1 VADLTDQLLAH
12 PEGAEAV
19 VADEERVGE
28 TILRLDDVVKYFP
41 VRSGPRLGRGGREVV
56 RAVDHVSLELR
67 RGETL
72 GLVGETGCGKSTLG
86 RLALR
91 LIDLTSGSVTFDGAD
106 ISRMSDRRLLPYRR
120 QMQMIFQDPYGAL
133 NGRRRVGSIIGDPF
147 AIHGSESDVSRRQQ
161 VQELMELVGLNPE
174 HYNRFPAEFS
184 GGQRQRIGV
193 ARALA
198 LHPKLI
204 VCDEPVSA
212 LDVSI
217 QAQIVNLLSG
227 LQRSFGL
234 TYLFISHDLS
244 VVRHLCDRI
253 AVMYLGQI
261 VEIGRVG
268 EIDVNPQ
275 HPYTA
280 ALLSAVPVPDPDAAA
295 RRSRVV
301 LRGDLPSPI
310 DPPSGCRFHPR
321 CPRAQDLCRIEAP
334 RLDVRLAASAGHLAA
349 CHFPLASGERLQ
361 DSEGVPAVRPTAI
374 LLESWRQSAQTWS
387 RESEALSDTSES
399 DVGPAPEVLVVGG
412 APQVLSSDSA
422 ATRALVEQGLDDAV
436 PGKKV
441 EMRSPWRLA
450 FERLRRDRASIL
462 AAAVILAIVV
472 FALLAPVIAHLTGH
486 PADTQ
491 YPSIGLTPDGLPKP
505 PSGTF
510 LLGTDDLGRDL
521 LVRLAYGAQIS
532 LIVGVLATA
541 LTVIVGAVV
550 GLVSGYFSGFVDT
563 VFARVM
569 DVMLAIPFLLF
580 AISLAS
586 VVALTPLH
594 FGPVTIGPG
603 ITIVVIVIGIFSWA
617 TVARIVRGQVI
628 AIRNREYVE
637 AARALGARSWRIIV
651 FDVLPNVMPT
661 IIVYTTLLIPVSIV
675 SEAALSYLGVG
686 VQAPTADWGAMI
698 AEAQSY
704 YQQAWWF
711 LTFPSVA
718 LVLTTLAFNILGDGI
733 RDAIDPR
740 GTDVAIASTL
750 AASSTTAVPGT
761 E

>member
-1 VADLTDQLLAH
+1 VGDGTDQVLS
-12 PEGAEAV
+12 PGAEAGTV
-19 VADEERVGE
+19 MARPELTEEPL
-28 TILRLDDVVKYFP
+28 LRLHDVVKHFP
-41 VRSGPRLGRGGREVV
+41 VRSGTRLGRQSREVV
-56 RAVDHVSLELR
+56 RAVDHVSLDLH

-86 RLALR
+86 RVALR
-91 LIDLTSGSVTFDGAD
+91 LLELTSGSVNFDGTD
-106 ISRMSDRRLLPYRR
+106 LSGLSERRLLPYRQ
-120 QMQMIFQDPYGAL
+120 QMQMIFQDPYGSL

-147 AIHGSESDVSRRQQ
+147 AIHGGESRTSRRRA

-217 QAQIVNLLSG
+217 QAQIVNLLTG
-227 LQRSFGL
+227 LQRDFGL

-253 AVMYLGQI
+253 AVMYLGEI
-261 VEIGRVG
+261 VEIGAVG
-268 EIDVNPQ
+268 EVGVNPL

-280 ALLSAVPVPDPDAAA
+280 ALLSAVPVPDPDLAAQTLP
-295 RRSRVV
+295 VV

-310 DPPSGCRFHPR
+310 NPPSGCRFHPR
-321 CPRAQDLCRIEAP
+321 CPRAQDLCRVEAP
-334 RLDVRLAASAGHLAA
+334 RLDLRLGSGPGHLAA
-349 CHFPLASGERLQ
+349 CHFPLGSGERLQ
-361 DSEGVPAVRPTAI
+361 DAELLPSDRSAAILVEALRKSAQAITDDLEAGPVLTPEILPDAAPADQVAAPGSAAAPAVPRP
-374 LLESWRQSAQTWS
+374 R
-387 RESEALSDTSES
+387 
-399 DVGPAPEVLVVGG
+399 PAPEE
-412 APQVLSSDSA
+412 PKRQV
-422 ATRALVEQGLDDAV
+422 AL
-436 PGKKV
+436 
-441 EMRSPWRLA
+441 RSPWVLA
-450 FERLRRDRASIL
+450 FQRLRRDRASLVAAVVIVAIAIFAIL
-462 AAAVILAIVV
+462 APL
-472 FALLAPVIAHLTGH
+472 IAHLTGH
-486 PADTQ
+486 GVNQQ
-491 YPSIGLTPDGLPKP
+491 YPTIGLTPDGLPRA
-505 PSGTF
+505 PSGRF

-521 LVRLAYGAQIS
+521 LVRIAYGAQIS
-532 LIVGVLATA
+532 LLVGVLATA
-541 LTVIVGAVV
+541 ITVALGAVV
-550 GLVSGYFSGFVDT
+550 GLISGYFTGVVDT

-586 VVALTPLH
+586 VVSVSPLH
-594 FGPVTIGPG
+594 FGPVTLGPG
-603 ITIVVIVIGIFSWA
+603 ISIVVIVIAIFSWA

-628 AIRNREYVE
+628 AIRSREYVE

-651 FDVLPNVMPT
+651 FDVLPNVAPT
-661 IIVYTTLLIPVSIV
+661 IIVYATLLIPVSIV

-698 AEAQSY
+698 AEAQPV

-711 LTFPSVA
+711 LTLPSVA
-718 LVLTTLAFNILGDGI
+718 LIVTTLAFNILGDGI

-740 GTDVAIASTL
+740 GTSR
-750 AASSTTAVPGT
+750 G
-761 E
+761 

>member
-1 VADLTDQLLAH
+1 MAR
-12 PEGAEAV
+12 PERT
-19 VADEERVGE
+19 EEPL
-28 TILRLDDVVKYFP
+28 LRLHDVVKHFP
-41 VRSGPRLGRGGREVV
+41 VRSGARLGRQSREVV
-56 RAVDHVSLELR
+56 RAVDHVSLDLY

-86 RLALR
+86 RVALR
-91 LIDLTSGSVTFDGAD
+91 LLDLTSGSVNFDGAD
-106 ISRMSDRRLLPYRR
+106 LSGLSERRLLPYRQ
-120 QMQMIFQDPYGAL
+120 QMQMIFQDPYGSL

-147 AIHGSESDVSRRQQ
+147 AIHGGESRTSRRRA

-217 QAQIVNLLSG
+217 QAQIVNLLTG
-227 LQRSFGL
+227 LQRDLGL

-253 AVMYLGQI
+253 AVMYLGEI
-261 VEIGRVG
+261 VEIGAVG
-268 EIDVNPQ
+268 EVGVNPL

-280 ALLSAVPVPDPDAAA
+280 ALLSAVPVPDPDLAAQTLP
-295 RRSRVV
+295 VV

-310 DPPSGCRFHPR
+310 NPPSGCRFHPR
-321 CPRAQDLCRIEAP
+321 CPRAQDLCRVEAP
-334 RLDVRLAASAGHLAA
+334 RLDIRLGSGPGHLAA
-349 CHFPLASGERLQ
+349 CHFPLGSGERLQ
-361 DSEGVPAVRPTAI
+361 DAELLPSDRSAAILVEALRKSAQAITDDLESGPVLTPEILPDAAPADQAAAVAAPGSAGAPAVPRP
-374 LLESWRQSAQTWS
+374 R
-387 RESEALSDTSES
+387 R
-399 DVGPAPEVLVVGG
+399 APEE
-412 APQVLSSDSA
+412 PKRQV
-422 ATRALVEQGLDDAV
+422 AL
-436 PGKKV
+436 
-441 EMRSPWRLA
+441 RSPWVLA
-450 FERLRRDRASIL
+450 FQRLRRDRASLVAAVVIVAIAIFAIL
-462 AAAVILAIVV
+462 APL
-472 FALLAPVIAHLTGH
+472 IAHLTGH
-486 PADTQ
+486 GVNQQ
-491 YPSIGLTPDGLPKP
+491 YPTIGLTPDGLPRA
-505 PSGTF
+505 PSGRF

-521 LVRLAYGAQIS
+521 LVRIAYGARIS
-532 LIVGVLATA
+532 LLVGVLATA
-541 LTVIVGAVV
+541 ITVALGAVV
-550 GLVSGYFSGFVDT
+550 GLISGYFTGVVDT

-586 VVALTPLH
+586 VVSVSPLH
-594 FGPVTIGPG
+594 FGPVKLGPG
-603 ITIVVIVIGIFSWA
+603 ISIVVIVIAIFSWA

-628 AIRNREYVE
+628 AIRSREYVE

-651 FDVLPNVMPT
+651 FDVLPNVAPT
-661 IIVYTTLLIPVSIV
+661 IIVYATLLIPVSIV

-698 AEAQSY
+698 AEAQPV

-711 LTFPSVA
+711 LTLPSVA
-718 LVLTTLAFNILGDGI
+718 LVVTTLAFNILGDGI

-740 GTDVAIASTL
+740 GTSR
-750 AASSTTAVPGT
+750 G
-761 E
+761 

>member
-1 VADLTDQLLAH
+1 MAR
-12 PEGAEAV
+12 PERT
-19 VADEERVGE
+19 EEPL
-28 TILRLDDVVKYFP
+28 LRLHDVVKHFP
-41 VRSGPRLGRGGREVV
+41 VRSGARLGRQSREVV
-56 RAVDHVSLELR
+56 RAVDHVSLDLY

-86 RLALR
+86 RVALR
-91 LIDLTSGSVTFDGAD
+91 LLDLTSGSVNFDGAD
-106 ISRMSDRRLLPYRR
+106 LSGLSERRLLPYRQ
-120 QMQMIFQDPYGAL
+120 QMQMIFQDPYGSL

-147 AIHGSESDVSRRQQ
+147 AIHGGESRTSRRQA

-217 QAQIVNLLSG
+217 QAQIVNLLTG
-227 LQRSFGL
+227 LQRDLGL

-253 AVMYLGQI
+253 AVMYLGEI
-261 VEIGRVG
+261 VEIGAVG
-268 EIDVNPQ
+268 EVGVNPL

-280 ALLSAVPVPDPDAAA
+280 ALLSAVPVPDPDLAAQTLP
-295 RRSRVV
+295 VV

-310 DPPSGCRFHPR
+310 NPPSGCRFHPR
-321 CPRAQDLCRIEAP
+321 CPRAQDLCRVEAP
-334 RLDVRLAASAGHLAA
+334 RLDIRLGSGPGHLAA
-349 CHFPLASGERLQ
+349 CHFPLGSGERLQ
-361 DSEGVPAVRPTAI
+361 DAELLPSDRSAAILVEALRKSAQAITDDLEAGPVLTPEILPDAAPADQAAAVAAPGSAGAPAVPRP
-374 LLESWRQSAQTWS
+374 R
-387 RESEALSDTSES
+387 R
-399 DVGPAPEVLVVGG
+399 APEE
-412 APQVLSSDSA
+412 PKRQV
-422 ATRALVEQGLDDAV
+422 AL
-436 PGKKV
+436 
-441 EMRSPWRLA
+441 RSPWVLA
-450 FERLRRDRASIL
+450 FQRLRRDRASLVAAVVIVAIVIFAIL
-462 AAAVILAIVV
+462 APL
-472 FALLAPVIAHLTGH
+472 IAHLTGH
-486 PADTQ
+486 GVNQQ
-491 YPSIGLTPDGLPKP
+491 YPTIGLTPDGLPRA
-505 PSGTF
+505 PSGRF

-521 LVRLAYGAQIS
+521 LVRIAYGARIS
-532 LIVGVLATA
+532 LLVGVLATA
-541 LTVIVGAVV
+541 ITVALGAVV
-550 GLVSGYFSGFVDT
+550 GLISGYFTGVVDT

-586 VVALTPLH
+586 VVSVSPLH
-594 FGPVTIGPG
+594 FGPVKLGPG
-603 ITIVVIVIGIFSWA
+603 ISIVVIVIAIFSWA

-628 AIRNREYVE
+628 AIRSREYVE

-651 FDVLPNVMPT
+651 FDVLPNVAPT
-661 IIVYTTLLIPVSIV
+661 IIVYATLLIPVSIV

-698 AEAQSY
+698 AEAQPV

-711 LTFPSVA
+711 LTLPSVA
-718 LVLTTLAFNILGDGI
+718 LVVTTLAFNILGDGI

-740 GTDVAIASTL
+740 GTSR
-750 AASSTTAVPGT
+750 G
-761 E
+761 

>member
-1 VADLTDQLLAH
+1 VGDGSDQVLSGSTAAQTVATRPETAGEPLLQLH
-12 PEGAEAV
+12 
-19 VADEERVGE
+19 
-28 TILRLDDVVKYFP
+28 DVVKHFP
-41 VRSGPRLGRGGREVV
+41 VRSGRGRFGRQAKEMV
-56 RAVDHVSLELR
+56 RAVDHVSLDLY

-91 LIDLTSGSVTFDGAD
+91 LLDLTSGSVTFDGSD
-106 ISRMSDRRLLPYRR
+106 LSRLPDRRLLPYRQ
-120 QMQMIFQDPYGAL
+120 QMQMIFQDPYGSL

-147 AIHGSESDVSRRQQ
+147 AIHGAGSGASRRQQ
-161 VQELMELVGLNPE
+161 VQELMALVGLNPE

-217 QAQIVNLLSG
+217 QAQIVNLLAG
-227 LQRSFGL
+227 LQRDFGL

-253 AVMYLGQI
+253 AVMYLGEI
-261 VEIGRVG
+261 VEIGSVG
-268 EIDVNPQ
+268 EVGMNPR

-295 RRSRVV
+295 DSSRVV

-310 DPPSGCRFHPR
+310 NPPAGCRFHPR
-321 CPRAQDLCRIEAP
+321 CPRAQARCEVEAP
-334 RLDVRLAASAGHLAA
+334 RLDLSLGSRPGHLAA
-349 CHFPLASGERLQ
+349 CHFPLADGERLVQ
-361 DSEGVPAVRPTAI
+361 AEGPPSVKRAALLIESRRPQAPVVPEQA
-374 LLESWRQSAQTWS
+374 
-387 RESEALSDTSES
+387 
-399 DVGPAPEVLVVGG
+399 GPALIEQVSPALIEELGPALIEEPPPMLIGATAPVQPAPGGPDPGTEDGAVGLG
-412 APQVLSSDSA
+412 P
-422 ATRALVEQGLDDAV
+422 R
-436 PGKKV
+436 KV
-441 EMRSPWRLA
+441 EMRSPWFLA
-450 FERLRRDRASIL
+450 YQRLRRDRASIVSL
-462 AAAVILAIVV
+462 GVILAILLI
-472 FALLAPVIAHLTGH
+472 ALLAPVIAHLTGH
-486 PADTQ
+486 GVLHQ
-491 YPSIGLTPDGLPKP
+491 YPTIGLTPDGLPKP

-521 LVRLAYGAQIS
+521 LVRIAYGARIS
-532 LIVGVLATA
+532 LLVGVLATA
-541 LTVIVGAVV
+541 LTVLVGAVI
-550 GLVSGYFSGFVDT
+550 GLISGYFIGLVDT

-586 VVALTPLH
+586 VVSVSPLH
-594 FGPVTIGPG
+594 VGPVTIGPG

-637 AARALGARSWRIIV
+637 AARALGARSWRIIIV
-651 FDVLPNVMPT
+651 DVLPNVLPT

-686 VQAPTADWGAMI
+686 VQAPTADWGSMI
-698 AEAQSY
+698 AEAQAY

-711 LTFPSVA
+711 LTFPSLA
-718 LVLTTLAFNILGDGI
+718 LILTTLAFNILGDGI

-740 GTDVAIASTL
+740 GID
-750 AASSTTAVPGT
+750 GRG
-761 E
+761 

>member
-1 VADLTDQLLAH
+1 VGDGTDEVLS
-12 PEGAEAV
+12 PGAEAGTV
-19 VADEERVGE
+19 IARPELTEEPL
-28 TILRLDDVVKYFP
+28 LRLHDVVKHFP
-41 VRSGPRLGRGGREVV
+41 VRSGTRLGRQSREVV
-56 RAVDHVSLELR
+56 RAVDHVSLDLH

-86 RLALR
+86 RVALR
-91 LIDLTSGSVTFDGAD
+91 LLELTSGSVNFDGTD
-106 ISRMSDRRLLPYRR
+106 LSGLSERRLLPYRQ
-120 QMQMIFQDPYGAL
+120 QMQMIFQDPYGSL

-147 AIHGSESDVSRRQQ
+147 AIHGAESRNSRRRA

-217 QAQIVNLLSG
+217 QAQIVNLLTG
-227 LQRSFGL
+227 LQRDFGL

-253 AVMYLGQI
+253 AVMYLGEI
-261 VEIGRVG
+261 VEIGAVDEVG
-268 EIDVNPQ
+268 VNPL

-280 ALLSAVPVPDPDAAA
+280 ALLSAVPVPDPDLAAQTLP
-295 RRSRVV
+295 VV

-310 DPPSGCRFHPR
+310 NPPSGCRFHPR
-321 CPRAQDLCRIEAP
+321 CPRAQDLCRVEAP
-334 RLDVRLAASAGHLAA
+334 RLDIRLGSGPGHLAA
-349 CHFPLASGERLQ
+349 CHFPLGSGERLQ
-361 DSEGVPAVRPTAI
+361 DAELLPSDRSTAI
-374 LLESWRQSAQTWS
+374 LVEALRKSAQAITDDL
-387 RESEALSDTSES
+387 EAGPVLAPETPPDAAPA
-399 DVGPAPEVLVVGG
+399 DQAAAVAAPGPAG
-412 APQVLSSDSA
+412 AP
-422 ATRALVEQGLDDAV
+422 AV
-436 PGKKV
+436 PRPRRAPDEPKRQV
-441 EMRSPWRLA
+441 ALRSPWVLA
-450 FERLRRDRASIL
+450 IQRLRRDRASL
-462 AAAVILAIVV
+462 VAAVVIVAIAI
-472 FALLAPVIAHLTGH
+472 FAVLAPLIAHLTGH
-486 PADTQ
+486 PVNEQ
-491 YPSIGLTPDGLPKP
+491 YPTIGLTPDGLPRP
-505 PSGTF
+505 PSGRF

-521 LVRLAYGAQIS
+521 LVRIAYGAQIS
-532 LIVGVLATA
+532 LLVGVLATA
-541 LTVIVGAVV
+541 ITVALGAVV
-550 GLVSGYFSGFVDT
+550 GLISGYFTGVVDT

-586 VVALTPLH
+586 VVSVSPLH
-594 FGPVTIGPG
+594 IGPVTLGPG
-603 ITIVVIVIGIFSWA
+603 ISIVVIVIAIFSWA

-628 AIRNREYVE
+628 AIRSREYVE

-651 FDVLPNVMPT
+651 FDVLPNVAPT
-661 IIVYTTLLIPVSIV
+661 IIVYATLLIPVSIV

-698 AEAQSY
+698 AEAQPV

-711 LTFPSVA
+711 LTLPSVA
-718 LVLTTLAFNILGDGI
+718 LIVTTLAFNILGDGI

-740 GTDVAIASTL
+740 GS
-750 AASSTTAVPGT
+750 GRG
-761 E
+761 

>member
-1 VADLTDQLLAH
+1 VGDGTDQVLS
-12 PEGAEAV
+12 PGAEAGTV
-19 VADEERVGE
+19 MARPELTEEPL
-28 TILRLDDVVKYFP
+28 LRLHDVVKHFP
-41 VRSGPRLGRGGREVV
+41 VRSGTRLGRQSREVV
-56 RAVDHVSLELR
+56 RAVDHVSLDLH

-86 RLALR
+86 RVALR
-91 LIDLTSGSVTFDGAD
+91 LLELTSGSVNFDGTD
-106 ISRMSDRRLLPYRR
+106 LSGLSERRLLPYRQ
-120 QMQMIFQDPYGAL
+120 QMQMIFQDPYGSL

-147 AIHGSESDVSRRQQ
+147 AIHGGESRTSRRRA

-217 QAQIVNLLSG
+217 QAQIVNLLTG
-227 LQRSFGL
+227 LQRDFGL

-253 AVMYLGQI
+253 AVMYLGEI
-261 VEIGRVG
+261 VEIGAVG
-268 EIDVNPQ
+268 EVGVNPL

-280 ALLSAVPVPDPDAAA
+280 ALLSAVPVPDPDLAAQTLP
-295 RRSRVV
+295 VV

-310 DPPSGCRFHPR
+310 NPPSGCRFHPR
-321 CPRAQDLCRIEAP
+321 CPRAQDLCRVEAP
-334 RLDVRLAASAGHLAA
+334 PLDLRPGSGPGHLAA
-349 CHFPLASGERLQ
+349 CHFPLGSGERLQ
-361 DSEGVPAVRPTAI
+361 DAELLPSDRSTAI
-374 LLESWRQSAQTWS
+374 LVEALRKSAQAITDDL
-387 RESEALSDTSES
+387 EA
-399 DVGPAPEVLVVGG
+399 GPALTPETLPDVAPADQAAAVV
-412 APQVLSSDSA
+412 APGPAGSP
-422 ATRALVEQGLDDAV
+422 AV
-436 PGKKV
+436 PRPRQAPEEPKRQV
-441 EMRSPWRLA
+441 ALRSPWVLA
-450 FERLRRDRASIL
+450 FQRLRRDRASLVAAVVIVAIAIFAIL
-462 AAAVILAIVV
+462 APL
-472 FALLAPVIAHLTGH
+472 IAHLTGH
-486 PADTQ
+486 PVNQQ
-491 YPSIGLTPDGLPKP
+491 YPTTGLTPDGLPRP
-505 PSGTF
+505 PSARY

-521 LVRLAYGAQIS
+521 LVRIAYGAQIS
-532 LIVGVLATA
+532 LLVGVLATA
-541 LTVIVGAVV
+541 ITVILGAVV
-550 GLVSGYFSGFVDT
+550 GLISGYFTGVVDT
-563 VFARVM
+563 LFARVM

-586 VVALTPLH
+586 VVSVSPLH
-594 FGPVTIGPG
+594 FGPVTFGPG
-603 ITIVVIVIGIFSWA
+603 ISIVVIVIAIFSWA

-628 AIRNREYVE
+628 AIRSREYVE

-651 FDVLPNVMPT
+651 FDVLPNVAPT
-661 IIVYTTLLIPVSIV
+661 IIVYATLLIPVSIV

-698 AEAQSY
+698 AEAQPV

-711 LTFPSVA
+711 LTLPSVA
-718 LVLTTLAFNILGDGI
+718 LIVTTLAFNILGDGI

-740 GTDVAIASTL
+740 GT
-750 AASSTTAVPGT
+750 GRG
-761 E
+761 